1 MKTVHLKQGVLHLQ
15 NSELLVSPEIRRIH
29 FIGIGGISMSGL
41 AEILLS
47 QGYKISG
54 SDMKPSDI
62 TQKLET
68 LGIKIYIGHDKSN
81 IEGADLIVYTA
92 AVKESNPELAAAR
105 QTGAAC
111 IDRATLLGLI
121 MKRYMY
127 GITVSGTHGKTT
139 TTSMISM
146 IMLEAG
152 KDPTIHIGG
161 QLAAINGTTKTGGQ
175 EYFIA
180 EACEYCDS
188 FLKFFPY
195 MAVILNIEFDHAD
208 YFRDIDHVR
217 SSFLKYMN
225 LVPED
230 GYVITSADDENI
242 LRLLEQVRCRKIT
255 FSLES
260 ADADWL
266 AKDIK
271 YDSHGCAS
279 YTIVNKGRELGQ
291 IKLSVPGIHN
301 VVNSLAA
308 AAACHTLGCSIE
320 DINTA
325 LGLFTGTH
333 RRFELKGEAEG
344 IKVIDDYAH
353 HPTEVKATL
362 KAASEGDYGKVWCV
376 FQPHTYSRTKALLE
390 EFSNAFIDA
399 DNIILADIYAAR
411 EQDPGDINSAILA
424 ERISNAGKHAIYI
437 KGFDA
442 IVEHLKENVK
452 AGDIIITMGAG
463 DVYKVG
469 EMFLEK

>member
-1 MKTVHLKQGVLHLQ
+1 MQ
-15 NSELLVSPEIRRIH
+15 NSELLASPEIRRIH

-54 SDMKPSDI
+54 SDMKMSDI
-62 TQKLET
+62 TQKLEK
-68 LGIKIYIGHDKSN
+68 LGVKIFTGHDGSN
-81 IEGADLIVYTA
+81 IEGADLVVYTA

-105 QTGAAC
+105 RSGVAC

-121 MKRYMY
+121 MKRYEH

-161 QLAAINGTTKTGGQ
+161 QLPLINGTTKTGGNKF
-175 EYFIA
+175 FIA

-188 FLKFFPY
+188 FLKFYPY

-225 LVPED
+225 LVPEE
-230 GYVITSADDENI
+230 GYVVVCIDDANI
-242 LRLLEQVRCRKIT
+242 AGLLGQLKCNKIT
-255 FSLES
+255 YSLKS
-260 ADADWL
+260 PDAEWM
-266 AKDIK
+266 ARDIK
-271 YDSHGCAS
+271 YDSLGCAS
-279 YTIVNKGRELGQ
+279 FTLVKEGRALGE
-291 IKLSVPGIHN
+291 IKLSIPGIHN
-301 VVNSLAA
+301 VSNSLAA
-308 AAACHTLGCSIE
+308 AAACYTLGCSFE
-320 DINTA
+320 DIKTA

-333 RRFELKGEAEG
+333 RRFELKGEAG
-344 IKVIDDYAH
+344 GVKVIDDYAH
-353 HPTEVKATL
+353 HPSEVRATL
-362 KAASEGDYGKVWCV
+362 KAAVNTAHAAIWCV
-376 FQPHTYSRTKALLE
+376 FQPHTYTRTRALLE
-390 EFSNAFIDA
+390 EFAVSFKDA

-411 EQDPGDINSAILA
+411 EQDPGDINSGMLA
-424 ERISNAGKHAIYI
+424 DKICNAGKKALYI
-437 KGFDA
+437 KGFDG
-442 IVEHLKENVK
+442 IVKYLKENVK
-452 AGDIIITMGAG
+452 PGDVIITMGAG

-469 EMFLEK
+469 EMFLGQ

>member
-1 MKTVHLKQGVLHLQ
+1 MK
-15 NSELLVSPEIRRIH
+15 NSDLLVSPDIRRIH

-62 TQKLET
+62 TQKLES
-68 LGIKIYIGHDKSN
+68 LGVKIFSGHDKAN
-81 IEGADLIVYTA
+81 IEGADLVVYTA

-105 QTGAAC
+105 RSGVTC

-121 MKRYMY
+121 MKRYNR

-161 QLAAINGTTKTGGQ
+161 QLAAINGTTKTGGK
-175 EYFIA
+175 EFFIA

-195 MAVILNIEFDHAD
+195 MAVILNIEYDHAD
-208 YFRDIDHVR
+208 YFKDIDHVR
-217 SSFLKYMN
+217 SSFLKYMK

-230 GYVITSADDENI
+230 GYVVVNADDESI
-242 LRLLEQVRCRKIT
+242 LKMLEQLKCREIT
-255 FSLES
+255 FSLKS
-260 ADADWL
+260 PDADW
-266 AKDIK
+266 AATNIK

-279 YTIVNKGRELGQ
+279 YTLVNKGRELGE
-291 IKLSVPGIHN
+291 IKLSIPGIHN
-301 VVNSLAA
+301 VSNSLAA
-308 AAACHTLGCSIE
+308 AAACHTLGCSFE
-320 DINTA
+320 DIKAA

-333 RRFELKGEAEG
+333 RRFEPKGEAGG

-353 HPTEVKATL
+353 HPTEVRSTL

-390 EFSNAFIDA
+390 EFAVAFADA
-399 DNIILADIYAAR
+399 DSIILADIYAAR
-411 EQDPGDINSAILA
+411 EQDPGDINSAMLA
-424 ERISNAGKHAIYI
+424 EKVKGKGKHALYI

-442 IVEHLKENVK
+442 IVEHLKENAK
-452 AGDIIITMGAG
+452 TGDIIITMGAG
-463 DVYKVG
+463 DIYKVG
-469 EMFLEK
+469 EMFLGK